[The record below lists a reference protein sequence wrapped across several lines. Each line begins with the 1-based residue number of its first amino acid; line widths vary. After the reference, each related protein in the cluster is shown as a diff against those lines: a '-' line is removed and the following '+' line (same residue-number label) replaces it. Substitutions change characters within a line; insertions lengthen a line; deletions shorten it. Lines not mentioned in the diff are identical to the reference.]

1 MLDELP
7 DDILI
12 AIADHLTSACD
23 RCNLSA
29 TCQRLRSALAPSVF
43 RSVRATNGGQD
54 AAAIW
59 ALAVAHGHHFR
70 HMRFQC
76 MLHGNPLAGHDTAT
90 IAVPAAEEGLDDLD
104 GTAVSTF
111 ATDIISGRLAP
122 RIDALTLEFIAD
134 HNFAPRGCRW
144 VDDVFGIGGS
154 IYISFWREC
163 AEDVVASE
171 EKFEWRRL
179 MADVWRAVASNPTV
193 RSLTILSLPPVLTT
207 AWLKPQWV
215 HFVGQLEHLSIQM
228 WGADN
233 GEGLHSRTTPGYQDF
248 FEHLTTL
255 FFDPADGL
263 LSLEFVASPFG
274 TYGGDNQ
281 FFETPFT
288 IGLSSMP
295 RLRQLRLQNCFFDK
309 RLLSFMQRRADTLEK
324 IHLIEFMAA
333 VFVSGNHRN
342 LTWADLFDGISSAE
356 PRKLTADGLDRGG
369 MS

>member
-1 MLDELP
+1 M
-7 DDILI
+7 
-12 AIADHLTSACD
+12 
-23 RCNLSA
+23 
-29 TCQRLRSALAPSVF
+29 
-43 RSVRATNGGQD
+43 GGRR
-54 AAAIW
+54 IW
-59 ALAVAHGHHFR
+59 Y
-70 HMRFQC
+70 
-76 MLHGNPLAGHDTAT
+76 
-90 IAVPAAEEGLDDLD
+90 
-104 GTAVSTF
+104 
-111 ATDIISGRLAP
+111 
-122 RIDALTLEFIAD
+122 
-134 HNFAPRGCRW
+134 RG
-144 VDDVFGIGGS
+144 
-154 IYISFWREC
+154 IYLYSFWREC

-171 EKFEWRRL
+171 EKFEWRRV

-193 RSLTILSLPPVLTT
+193 RSLTILSLPPVVTT

-215 HFVGQLEHLSIQM
+215 HFVGQLEHLSIQL

-309 RLLSFMQRRADTLEK
+309 RLLSFVQRRADTLEK

-356 PRKLTADGLDRGG
+356 PRKLTDFRVTMRRVPMDLIAEACHNYTSFQREAFRAIQQRLAEDEAFPLFYYGILDDKNGSVCMAPLVILKSFVKGEEFCFLRATCGDCASKSRGFEVPMTLNLLLCKTSFVRCALVPVVVG
-369 MS
+369 ATLPARPRVC